1 MSDYTRNVLGLAVT
15 LHRWLGEIAGLE
27 PERQERVAD
36 YAAAIADTLGR
47 AGEAFARL
55 ENQPENRAARRQ
67 AIRELGRICGY
78 VETIVDVLKHR
89 LDGRKLAGVKRR
101 LETIGAGD
109 LREAVTFSARSLR
122 IDRLADAEGYF
133 RALADGLRT

>member
-15 LHRWLGEIAGLE
+15 LHRWLGDIAGLE

-47 AGEAFARL
+47 AGEVFARL
-55 ENQPENRAARRQ
+55 ECQPDSRLARRQ
-67 AIRELGRICGY
+67 AIRELGRIRGY
-78 VETIVDVLKHR
+78 VETIVDVLKHQ

-101 LETIGAGD
+101 LETIGAVE
-109 LREAVTFSARSLR
+109 LRESETLGTRSLR